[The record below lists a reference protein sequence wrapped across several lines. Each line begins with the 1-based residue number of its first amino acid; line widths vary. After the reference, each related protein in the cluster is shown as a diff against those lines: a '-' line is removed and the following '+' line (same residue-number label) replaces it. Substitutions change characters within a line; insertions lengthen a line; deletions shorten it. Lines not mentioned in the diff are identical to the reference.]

1 MRGGVM
7 KILLPI
13 DSVVQL
19 KGGQKRLMIY
29 GRLQKQVAEN
39 KMWDYIGCL
48 YPEGNI
54 GPDYMYFFNH
64 DQIER
69 VHFTGFRDKEENQFQ
84 QRLKDVMESQ
94 S

>member
-1 MRGGVM
+1 
-7 KILLPI
+7 
-13 DSVVQL
+13 
-19 KGGQKRLMIY
+19 
-29 GRLQKQVAEN
+29 
-39 KMWDYIGCL
+39 
-48 YPEGNI
+48 
-54 GPDYMYFFNH
+54 MYFFNH